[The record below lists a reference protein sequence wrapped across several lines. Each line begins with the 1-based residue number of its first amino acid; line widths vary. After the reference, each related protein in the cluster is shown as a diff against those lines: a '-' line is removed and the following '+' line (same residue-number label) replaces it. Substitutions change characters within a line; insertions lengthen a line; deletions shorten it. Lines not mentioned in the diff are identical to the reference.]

1 MRGKS
6 AWRADSERIGE
17 GCEDGEVGGRGG
29 CEDGEVGG
37 SGGCEDGEVGGS
49 GGCEAGGSGCCAAG
63 GSGGCEVEGCR
74 GLWLMSCWTDARIWF
89 LLRPVR
95 GRVGWDWKYEEIE
108 EEEEP
113 DPEEPEVEEPEVEE
127 LEDEEMARMNF
138 FPLALL
144 LLFKDFRD
152 FLGFQNSVIKYLVIL
167 N

>member
-1 MRGKS
+1 MNKFRGLEGWACLGDTGIVSDKEESDSRVMRGKS

-74 GLWLMSCWTDARIWF
+74 GL
-89 LLRPVR
+89 
-95 GRVGWDWKYEEIE
+95 
-108 EEEEP
+108 
-113 DPEEPEVEEPEVEE
+113 
-127 LEDEEMARMNF
+127 
-138 FPLALL
+138 
-144 LLFKDFRD
+144 
-152 FLGFQNSVIKYLVIL
+152 
-167 N
+167 